1 MHDVVSSESGSS
13 SVEAHHDDVK
23 GAGHVVLPAEH
34 VPVFG
39 LLIPGTFVYTHTR
52 VSTRV
57 FKSNFQSIVLAL

>member
-39 LLIPGTFVYTHTR
+39 LLIPGTFVYTHTH
-52 VSTRV
+52 
-57 FKSNFQSIVLAL
+57 A